1 MVKKLRI
8 NESNTVGYKQDIDNL
23 TTSLMTCLKDTVN
36 TLNLIRYSFDDEEG
50 ITDTNFDKISNEEYE
65 DMISKLKDYKQYANY
80 MQLQISKMNKR
91 FDDVIG

>member
-23 TTSLMTCLKDTVN
+23 TTSLITCLKDTVN

-65 DMISKLKDYKQYANY
+65 DMISKLKDYRQYANY
-80 MQLQISKMNKR
+80 MQSQISKMNKK